1 MKRFKTI
8 VFKASRHIDILA
20 GFILVGVAVLIV
32 ANIVLRRVANSSI
45 LGTYEMVGY
54 LTAAAIGLS
63 IAYCAVQ
70 KGHISANFLIER
82 LPRPVQRII
91 NIFVDL
97 ASFVFLSMASWHLA
111 RYATS
116 IALSGRVSPTIRFP
130 FYPFVYLV
138 ALGFL
143 ALALVM
149 LVRLAE
155 SMAGGGKEP

>member
-8 VFKASRHIDILA
+8 VFKASRYVDILA
-20 GFILVGVAVLIV
+20 GFILVGIAILIV

-70 KGHISANFLIER
+70 GGHISANFLVER

-91 NIFVDL
+91 SISVDL
-97 ASFVFLSMASWHLA
+97 ASFVFLSLASWYLT
-111 RYATS
+111 RYATV

-130 FYPFVYLV
+130 FYPFIYLV

-143 ALALVM
+143 ALALVT

-155 SMAGGGKEP
+155 SLVGGGKET

>member
-8 VFKASRHIDILA
+8 VFEASRYVDILA
-20 GFILVGVAVLIV
+20 GFILVGIAILIV
-32 ANIVLRRVANSSI
+32 ANIILRRVASSSI

-70 KGHISANFLIER
+70 RGHISANFLIER
-82 LPRPVQRII
+82 LPRSVQRII
-91 NIFVDL
+91 NISVDTVSLIFLGL
-97 ASFVFLSMASWHLA
+97 ASWYLT
-111 RYATS
+111 RYATG
-116 IALSGRVSPTIRFP
+116 IALSGCVSPTIRFP
-130 FYPFVYLV
+130 FYPFIYLV

-143 ALALVM
+143 VLALVT

-155 SMAGGGKEP
+155 SLAGGGKET